1 MDHLSFYTY
10 KNDLYFEGIDYT
22 DDTSITNHVL
32 YKCNLSTK
40 KIDKMNI
47 DMENKIVQS
56 ISGNVLY
63 CIQDQWRGEE
73 GTWMVY
79 KIDLESG
86 KMQEWHTIHSDTPI
100 WSMMIYQDKVFAAT
114 GHYDKAHF
122 EILNAEDFEQKN
134 WTVTHGLLQPNS
146 LAFRNNEIFIREVES
161 NQWLAVH
168 YL

>member
-1 MDHLSFYTY
+1 MQ
-10 KNDLYFEGIDYT
+10 FEYQ
-22 DDTSITNHVL
+22 
-32 YKCNLSTK
+32 

-47 DMENKIVQS
+47 DMENKIVKS